1 MARTDQAKMVLAL
14 EADTPLVI
22 EAMRDHL
29 ALCEA
34 GRVMTALAG
43 VEMSRWLRAADATTD
58 KGRDWAGARVRR
70 ARPRGDRRTE
80 AGRTASVPTPG
91 RRVAS

>member
-1 MARTDQAKMVLAL
+1 MGRTARGGWFW
-14 EADTPLVI
+14 EADTLLVI

-43 VEMSRWLRAADATTD
+43 VEMFR
-58 KGRDWAGARVRR
+58 
-70 ARPRGDRRTE
+70 
-80 AGRTASVPTPG
+80 
-91 RRVAS
+91 